1 MQNTILKRNTGCSES
16 VKKTMSMLRVLS
28 VNIVLY
34 LLVVTDALHDQ
45 NESLRLDGRKNIL
58 INENSLGQSR
68 GELKKK
74 GNTVDSE
81 DKTNDKKEESWQPLN
96 VKRFKVGKRGPCE
109 VVCPSSWGGPWY
121 PPNGFG
127 GGCGCGGS
135 CGCGCG
141 GSCGCNKDV
150 WCRKLFFILMKQ
162 S

>member
-135 CGCGCG
+135 CGC
-141 GSCGCNKDV
+141 NKDV